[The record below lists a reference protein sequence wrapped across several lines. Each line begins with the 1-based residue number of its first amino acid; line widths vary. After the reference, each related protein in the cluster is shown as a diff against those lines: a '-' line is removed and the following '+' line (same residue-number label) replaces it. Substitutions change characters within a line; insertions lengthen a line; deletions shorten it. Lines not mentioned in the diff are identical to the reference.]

1 MYVTYIGVPNLK
13 LMEIFNSC
21 TNKTNIFVTWD
32 AATSPY
38 CGGVLYYIVM
48 ISSDEH
54 SNIMNDIVN
63 VTLPLT
69 ATFSNLRNDTTYDV
83 TVTAYNRVGAGMT
96 TTESLRILLPEPTQ
110 RRSNNTGS
118 YVRTVC
124 MYILYITI
132 GLRMYIAAA
141 ICMYVRTHIYFIVQ
155 IKVFAQEK
163 CRQIKLKDTVE
174 MIKNGWIQPYLCIN
188 TYVHM

>member
-1 MYVTYIGVPNLK
+1 MLILRCYFNFQAVCAYMALGLSFQCTHIIILYIYFYMYVGVSNLK

-32 AATSPY
+32 AATSRY

-63 VTLPLT
+63 VTSPLT
-69 ATFSNLRNDTTYDV
+69 ATFSNLRNNTTYDV

-118 YVRTVC
+118 YIRTVYVHTLYNHRTTYVHSSC
-124 MYILYITI
+124 YMYV
-132 GLRMYIAAA
+132 RMYIHV
-141 ICMYVRTHIYFIVQ
+141 YT
-155 IKVFAQEK
+155 
-163 CRQIKLKDTVE
+163 L
-174 MIKNGWIQPYLCIN
+174 
-188 TYVHM
+188 

>member
-1 MYVTYIGVPNLK
+1 MYVGVSNLK

-32 AATSPY
+32 AATSRY

-63 VTLPLT
+63 VTSPLT
-69 ATFSNLRNDTTYDV
+69 ATFSNLRNNTTYDV

-118 YVRTVC
+118 YIRTV
-124 MYILYITI
+124 YVHTLYNHST
-132 GLRMYIAAA
+132 MYIAAA
-141 ICMYVRTHIYFIVQ
+141 ICTYVRTRIYFIVQ
-155 IKVFAQEK
+155 IKVLHRRNIDK
-163 CRQIKLKDTVE
+163 SSKLNFE
-174 MIKNGWIQPYLCIN
+174 GYCM
-188 TYVHM
+188 